1 MLMYD
6 QPGALINKRPH
17 VRWWLVSGAYTLGW
31 GGGGQ
36 KGKITFFKKVI
47 KT

>member
-17 VRWWLVSGAYTLGW
+17 VRWWLVSGAYTLG
-31 GGGGQ
+31 GD
-36 KGKITFFKKVI
+36 KKE
-47 KT
+47 KLPFLKK